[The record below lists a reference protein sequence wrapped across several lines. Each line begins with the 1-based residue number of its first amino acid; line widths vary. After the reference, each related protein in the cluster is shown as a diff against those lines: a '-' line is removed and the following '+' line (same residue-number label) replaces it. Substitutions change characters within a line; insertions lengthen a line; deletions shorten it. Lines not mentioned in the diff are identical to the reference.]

1 MSNPKSISIKD
12 YTYTLPEDRIA
23 KHPLKQR
30 DASKLLCYKNGLI
43 QDHVFHQLPNLL
55 QKDDLLVFNNTRV
68 IRARLLFKK
77 ASGSVIEVFCL
88 EPADGLDPA
97 MAFQE
102 QGRSRW
108 TALVGNAKRW
118 KEPFQEIL
126 VTIQGTQVP
135 LKAILEDRLQ
145 DHFVVRFEWPHDFT
159 FSEIID
165 AAGNLPIPPYLKRET
180 EADDLVRYQ
189 TVYAQYDGSVAAP
202 TAGLHFTPQTFSDLQ
217 QKGVQ
222 TAHVTLH
229 VGAGTFR
236 PVKSDTMADHDMH
249 EEKMFIS
256 RETIQKLY
264 EHAQKGNIIAVGTTS
279 LRTIE
284 SIYWYG
290 VRLLSKSDASF
301 KIAQWD
307 PYELEQHISAPDAF
321 GAVIHHLTKNNL
333 EMLSGSTAL
342 LIAPG
347 YRFQTVKG
355 LITNFHQPD
364 STLLLLVAAFIGPDW
379 RRIYDHALANEYR
392 FLSYGDSSVL
402 FPG

>member
-1 MSNPKSISIKD
+1 MASPKSISIKD

-23 KHPLKQR
+23 KHPLEHR
-30 DASKLLCYKNGLI
+30 DASKLLCYKDGLI

-88 EPADGLDPA
+88 EPANGLDPA

-126 VTIQGTQVP
+126 VAIHGKQAP
-135 LKAILEDRLQ
+135 LKAILENRLQ

-189 TVYAQYDGSVAAP
+189 TVYAHYDGSVAAP

-222 TAHVTLH
+222 SAHVTLH

-256 RETIQKLY
+256 RATIQKLL

-290 VRLLSKSDASF
+290 VRLLTKGDAPF

-307 PYELEQHISAPDAF
+307 PYELEQHVSATDAF
-321 GAVIHHLTKNNL
+321 EAVIHHMTKNNL
-333 EMLSGSTAL
+333 EVLSGSTAL

-379 RRIYDHALANEYR
+379 RRIYDHALAHEYR

-402 FPG
+402 FRK